1 LSGGLIASAG
11 ALWMLAT
18 PSLSPS
24 DPAVYGWL
32 AGVACASLVIGLALA
47 LWVDHHL
54 IGHLHG
60 VLLGLRTGRVAE
72 LRGLPA
78 GAGWGE
84 LSELGDA
91 VQEILEHRRQ
101 ESRALLQLERMRDQL
116 AALQTSIDRWHLTER
131 WERPALPNGEVGEVA
146 EVLSHAIQRRILVDE
161 QNRDAARQVASE
173 LTAVIGEAQEATSQA
188 ERGFVEATSLQTS
201 VREIHRLSTE
211 LAAAITRVAP
221 EPQAGPDPSA
231 ERARRAL
238 QELVEAS
245 SHSVESLGRG
255 LLRVQDISEQ
265 VQRIANRAT
274 LIGIQALSG
283 TGDPATFADEL
294 KQLAHDVREAT
305 DRTTGFAQ
313 DIDRAVSD
321 SDARMREAR
330 ERAIARMEAPVP
342 ARPATTVTPAP
353 DVQRLVER
361 VLEMVRD
368 ASTKGERV
376 SNASERASS
385 IAERLMRRL
394 EGNASDADALVER
407 LVPVGEAIPPASP
420 AIAPEL
426 RLVDPAD
433 AEDRHD
439 EPGASPRKEERP

>member
-1 LSGGLIASAG
+1 
-11 ALWMLAT
+11 
-18 PSLSPS
+18 
-24 DPAVYGWL
+24 
-32 AGVACASLVIGLALA
+32 
-47 LWVDHHL
+47 
-54 IGHLHG
+54 
-60 VLLGLRTGRVAE
+60 
-72 LRGLPA
+72 
-78 GAGWGE
+78 
-84 LSELGDA
+84 
-91 VQEILEHRRQ
+91 
-101 ESRALLQLERMRDQL
+101 
-116 AALQTSIDRWHLTER
+116 
-131 WERPALPNGEVGEVA
+131 VGEVA
-146 EVLSHAIQRRILVDE
+146 EVLSHAIQRRVLVDE

-201 VREIHRLSTE
+201 VREIQRLSTE
-211 LAAAITRVAP
+211 LASALTRVGTRT
-221 EPQAGPDPSA
+221 AGGDPTRRPSA
-231 ERARRAL
+231 HGRTLKNWSRPRPT
-238 QELVEAS
+238 AS
-245 SHSVESLGRG
+245 NRSGAG

-283 TGDPATFADEL
+283 TGDPTTFADEL

-305 DRTTGFAQ
+305 DRTAGFAQ

-342 ARPATTVTPAP
+342 ARPAAITPAP

-407 LVPVGEAIPPASP
+407 LVPVGEAIPPATP
-420 AIAPEL
+420 AITHEL

-433 AEDRHD
+433 ADDRPD
-439 EPGASPRKEERP
+439 EPGASPREEERP